1 MDEELD
7 VLEQQGVWKKVE
19 YARWAAPIV
28 PVLKDAKNPGGAKR
42 ICGDYKLTVNKVA
55 PCDSYPIPNT
65 SEQLATLA
73 GGEKISKLDHSQ
85 AYQQLKLNESS
96 SELLTISMHKG
107 LYQPERLQFGVHSAT
122 GIFQCEMDKRL
133 AGIPCVK
140 VRVDDI
146 LVTGKN
152 DIEHLNNLGSV
163 IQKLSEAGLTVKPSK
178 CYFLQD
184 EVTYCGYRARKEG
197 VRPLLEN
204 VEAVQKAPEPTNVSE
219 LRSYLG
225 MLNYYLNYLPVLA
238 TVSEPV
244 HRLLHKGC
252 TWKWGEEQ
260 SMSFERT
267 KEMLSQSPLLVHF
280 DPLFLIVVHADASSY
295 GLGVVLSHKMP
306 DGSERPVCYASRTLS
321 TAERNYGHIEKEG
334 LTLVFAVKKF
344 HHYLFGHRFTM
355 VTDHKP
361 LLGLFS
367 EHKGLPNRS
376 AARILR
382 WALLLSAYDYKLE
395 FKPGMEHANAD
406 GLSRLPLELK
416 EEDISQSGCSVHM
429 ELVSSPVTE
438 NEVRTETR
446 REPILSAVLY
456 NILNGW
462 KDSSR
467 DLKDEMKPFRLRKDE
482 FTKEGGCVLWG
493 SRVVIP
499 KVLRK
504 RVLMELHG
512 VHVGVTR
519 VKMLARSFVWWPN
532 LDKDIEEMVHHCS
545 TCLEQHSN
553 PSVAAIHTWEY
564 PATAW

>member
-1 MDEELD
+1 MC
-7 VLEQQGVWKKVE
+7 Q
-19 YARWAAPIV
+19 
-28 PVLKDAKNPGGAKR
+28 
-42 ICGDYKLTVNKVA
+42 
-55 PCDSYPIPNT
+55 
-65 SEQLATLA
+65 
-73 GGEKISKLDHSQ
+73 
-85 AYQQLKLNESS
+85 
-96 SELLTISMHKG
+96 M
-107 LYQPERLQFGVHSAT
+107 
-122 GIFQCEMDKRL
+122 
-133 AGIPCVK
+133 
-140 VRVDDI
+140 RVGDI

-152 DIEHLNNLGSV
+152 DIEHLNNLGRV

-184 EVTYCGYRARKEG
+184 EVTYCGYRVRKEG

-225 MLNYYLNYLPVLA
+225 MLNYYLNYLPDLA
-238 TVSEPV
+238 TVSEPL
-244 HRLLHKGC
+244 HRLLRKGC

-260 SMSFERT
+260 SKSF
-267 KEMLSQSPLLVHF
+267 
-280 DPLFLIVVHADASSY
+280 
-295 GLGVVLSHKMP
+295 
-306 DGSERPVCYASRTLS
+306 CYASRTLS
-321 TAERNYGHIEKEG
+321 TAKSNYGHIEKEG
-334 LTLVFAVKKF
+334 LALVFAVKKC

-355 VTDHKP
+355 VTNHKP

-367 EHKGLPNRS
+367 EHKGLPDRS

-395 FKPGMEHANAD
+395 FRPGVEHANAD

-416 EEDISQSGCSVHM
+416 EEDISQSGCSVHMM

-456 NILNGW
+456 NILNRW

-467 DLKDEMKPFRLRKDE
+467 DLKDEMKPFFRLRKDE
-482 FTKEGGCVLWG
+482 FTTEGGCVLWG
-493 SRVVIP
+493 SRVFIP

-519 VKMLARSFVWWPN
+519 MKMLARSFVWWPN
-532 LDKDIEEMVHHCS
+532 LEIWRLRRWCIIVVHALNN
-545 TCLEQHSN
+545 T
-553 PSVAAIHTWEY
+553 
-564 PATAW
+564 ATLQ